1 MAPSRCGHRRRAIHV
16 AMMRVPPIPGAVAH
30 ALGAY
35 VMLMYGIAYYAVTTA
50 APRMA
55 ADLGIDTAGVFGLLS
70 IGLLLSALVSPPVG
84 RWIDRAGA
92 KRALIL
98 GAVARA
104 GVLACLAVAPEFW
117 SFALLFVGAQ
127 LLSPLTEYDATF
139 AAATQISGDEA
150 RRIMSQITL
159 WGGFASTAF
168 WPASAFLLD
177 AIGWRSMMLLYAAV
191 MLVVCVPLA
200 AVLPARLPAPPP
212 KLDRVEHA
220 TADTGWADGRFVL
233 LALAF
238 AFGAVAYNLPSILLP
253 VLDGLGLGAAAILA
267 GMIFG
272 PAQTAARLCEAL
284 FGSRV
289 RALTVAVLATLVL
302 AIALAMLLLVP
313 GALWAALVF
322 ALLFGAGAGVSSVV
336 RGSVVLE
343 LYGRADYAL
352 RLGRLGSVRLVVTA
366 ATPFGLA
373 LALDRL
379 GAESVVWVCLAA
391 TVASL
396 ACFVV
401 LQRLPARPRPP

>member
-1 MAPSRCGHRRRAIHV
+1 M
-16 AMMRVPPIPGAVAH
+16 MMRVPAVPNAVSN

-35 VMLMYGIAYYAVTTA
+35 VTLMYGIAYYAVTTA

-55 ADLGIDTAGVFGLLS
+55 ADFGVDTADVFGLLS
-70 IGLLLSALVSPPVG
+70 IGLLLSALFSPAVG
-84 RWIDRAGA
+84 RWIDRVGA
-92 KRALIL
+92 KRALIV

-104 GVLACLAVAPEFW
+104 CVLAGLAFTPDFW
-117 SFALLFVGAQ
+117 SFAPVFVAAQ

-139 AAATQISGDEA
+139 AAATQIAGDEA
-150 RRIMSQITL
+150 RRVMSQITL

-177 AIGWRSMMLLYAAV
+177 AAGWRSMMLLYAAI
-191 MLVVCVPLA
+191 MLVACVPLA
-200 AVLPARLPAPPP
+200 AVLPARLPMPA
-212 KLDRVEHA
+212 RTARNEEAA
-220 TADTGWADGRFVL
+220 TTTDWTDGRFVL

-289 RALTVAVLATLVL
+289 RALTVAVLATLAL
-302 AIALAMLLLVP
+302 AVALAMLLLVP

-373 LALDRL
+373 LALDRF
-379 GAESVVWVCLAA
+379 GAQSVVAVCLAA
-391 TVASL
+391 TLASL
-396 ACFVV
+396 ACFAV
-401 LQRLPARPRPP
+401 LQRLRAGPTPP